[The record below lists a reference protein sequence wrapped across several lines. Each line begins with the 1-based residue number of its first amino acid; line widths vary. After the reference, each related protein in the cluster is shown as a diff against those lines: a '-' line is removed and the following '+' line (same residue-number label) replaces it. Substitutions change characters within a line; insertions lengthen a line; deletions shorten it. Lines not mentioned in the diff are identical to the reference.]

1 MDTHG
6 RVRLPALSFAER
18 KAHIMTQ
25 PLDPN
30 RAFDGGSE
38 YSWGRGLF
46 PPGIANGEGQQQQQ
60 ADFGEH
66 MVPVTNPIGA
76 HNDQYARM
84 VADRRTDAMDEESTR
99 DFESLGNPDR
109 YGAAPPLVRE
119 TPVDDV
125 SQRVTPPPKYRVER
139 KW

>member
-18 KAHIMTQ
+18 KAHIMSA
-25 PLDPN
+25 PLDPDQP
-30 RAFDGGSE
+30 FDGPSE
-38 YSWGRGLF
+38 FSWGRGLF
-46 PPGIANGEGQQQQQ
+46 PPGIASNEAQANSQ

-66 MVPVTNPIGA
+66 MIPVTNPIGA

-84 VADRRTDAMDEESTR
+84 VADRRTDATDVDSAR

-119 TPVDDV
+119 TPVPDV
-125 SQRVTPPPKYRVER
+125 CQRQEPQPIPKVTR